1 MVQDVLRGVH
11 KGMRV
16 FDSARA
22 EIGTVDWVK
31 FGEDDPETPEV
42 EAAAPPAER
51 HTDTVLH
58 TLAEALAPDEMP
70 EEMRDRLLQEGF
82 VRIDSNGLFSADRY
96 VTPDQIQGVSS
107 DGLLLRV
114 TKAELVKRP

>member
-1 MVQDVLRGVH
+1 MGGQRGPGSPV
-11 KGMRV
+11 V
-16 FDSARA
+16 
-22 EIGTVDWVK
+22 
-31 FGEDDPETPEV
+31 
-42 EAAAPPAER
+42 AAGRHHQGQTPPADQLGQQDR
-51 HTDTVLH
+51 VGLVKGAGRVQGYFTRYFSNQARM
-58 TLAEALAPDEMP
+58 AEALAPDEMP